1 MGRDCAWDILLGSW
15 SINFNHPPR
24 CLLWQVLVRT
34 GDYLPVLWGNR
45 VGVARLGVAL
55 GYPLDGSWDVGDGLL
70 ADLSRIGK
78 TAQGRAVKLPKA
90 VLWLLRCYE
99 L

>member
-1 MGRDCAWDILLGSW
+1 MG
-15 SINFNHPPR
+15 
-24 CLLWQVLVRT
+24 VT
-34 GDYLPVLWGNR
+34 
-45 VGVARLGVAL
+45 RLGVAL

-70 ADLSRIGK
+70 ADLSRIGR